1 MNGFPGPLV
10 LGTGNADKA
19 GEIAHIFTAAFDVML
34 LTWALEVGDDGG
46 FLMTDVAE
54 PFRRP
59 QILMP
64 LEVEET
70 GSTLDENARIKA
82 RGWMRSTGLLAVA
95 DDTGLSVDALD
106 GAPGVYSARYAGE
119 DATYG
124 DNVTKLLGA
133 LDGVPPGRRTAR
145 FETVA
150 LAVRPDGSELL
161 ARGSVEG
168 TIAVEARGTSGFGYD
183 PVFVPSEGDGRT
195 FSQMDPAEKHALSHR
210 GRAFRALAT
219 RFRQR

>member
-1 MNGFPGPLV
+1 MNRFPGPLV

-34 LTWALEVGDDGG
+34 FTWALELGDDGG
-46 FLMTDVAE
+46 FVMTDVAE
-54 PFRRP
+54 PFHSP
-59 QILMP
+59 ALLVP

-82 RGWMRSTGLLAVA
+82 TGWMRSTDLLAIA

-119 DATYG
+119 DATYS
-124 DNVTKLLGA
+124 DNVTKLLQA
-133 LDGVPPGRRTAR
+133 LDGVPAAQRTAR

-150 LAVRPDGSELL
+150 LACRPDGSEVL
-161 ARGSVEG
+161 ARGAVEG
-168 TIAVEARGTSGFGYD
+168 TIALEARGASGFGYD
-183 PVFVPSEGDGRT
+183 PVFVPTEGDGRT

-210 GRAFRALAT
+210 GRAFRALAMM
-219 RFRQR
+219 FREQ